1 MPRYVCSPRKYTS
14 KGNNTMHILAAY
26 LLGLA
31 IALVFNA
38 LCFALYAVAHPVLA
52 VYRFLRA
59 TATLLQIGFVI
70 AAIILFV
77 LWNKHE
83 PIAWYAWAGVFGG
96 GIALLLLRLFII
108 NPFLDNAIAYGG
120 VKNARRAAQFQQY
133 QEAMFDQWQ
142 RQRHHDYE
150 RRRSRDTR

>member
-1 MPRYVCSPRKYTS
+1 
-14 KGNNTMHILAAY
+14 MHILAAY
-26 LLGLA
+26 LLGIA
-31 IALVFNA
+31 IGLFFNA
-38 LCFALYAVAHPVLA
+38 LYFALYALVHPVLA
-52 VYRFLRA
+52 IYRFLRA
-59 TATLLQIGFVI
+59 TATFLQIAFII
-70 AAIILFV
+70 AAIIVLV
-77 LWNKHE
+77 LWYKHE

-142 RQRHHDYE
+142 RQQQHNRAQSHGHDIH
-150 RRRSRDTR
+150 